1 MLWPGSASQ
10 NVAMTHLRQIA
21 LTVDEQEPGHF
32 YWVLIESKGD
42 ARIYGELKAA
52 PDACG
57 TYMEAFEA
65 GAQELRRMV
74 SWRDGARE

>member
-1 MLWPGSASQ
+1 MSS
-10 NVAMTHLRQIA
+10 LRQIA

-32 YWVLIESKGD
+32 YWVLIEAKGD
-42 ARIYGELKAA
+42 ARIYGELKASEEA
-52 PDACG
+52 FD

-74 SWRDGARE
+74 SWRDGLRS